1 MEGRDRPDPPRHPK
15 RGRGGQ
21 ITTHLLPKFQNMQSL
36 GNVLAANL
44 TTRGPQKEGGASLRQ
59 QQHAAEGG
67 QGRVR
72 GISVQPVFCRAS
84 PASFVKMTEMT
95 EAHPATPTSPLPP
108 HGLAERPSPRGS
120 HGVQSR
126 QAGTAQP
133 HEEDSEANSL
143 NLS

>member
-1 MEGRDRPDPPRHPK
+1 
-15 RGRGGQ
+15 
-21 ITTHLLPKFQNMQSL
+21 MQSL
-36 GNVLAANL
+36 GNVPAANL

-95 EAHPATPTSPLPP
+95 EAHAATPTSPLPP
-108 HGLAERPSPRGS
+108 HVLPSAQVLGGVTAYS
-120 HGVQSR
+120 HGKREQLSHTRRTRR
-126 QAGTAQP
+126 QTA
-133 HEEDSEANSL
+133 
-143 NLS
+143 